1 MDLICLALT
10 IFLEARGEPLAG
22 QYAVGQVV
30 LNRTASE
37 DYPDSVCE
45 VVAQPHQ
52 FAPPRQV
59 KGEPV
64 AKWIALSV
72 AADLLFNY
80 TPNTEVLWFYNPH
93 KASPVWADRL
103 QPVSHIGRH
112 LFLRRKT

>member
-22 QYAVGQVV
+22 QYAVGQVI
-30 LNRTASE
+30 LNRTVSE

-52 FAPPRQV
+52 FAPHRQV

-64 AKWIALSV
+64 AKGLAFLI
-72 AADLLFNY
+72 AADLLINY
-80 TPNTEVLWFYNPH
+80 TPNTEVLWFYNPR
-93 KASPVWADRL
+93 KASPGWADRL
-103 QPVSHIGRH
+103 QPVSRIGRH